1 MGGVLWNIGAFIVAL
16 GLLVAVHEFGHF
28 WVARRCGVKVERFS
42 IGFGKAIW
50 RRLGKDGT
58 EYVLALIPLG
68 GYVKMLDGRVD
79 ELKPGDEQYAF
90 NHKSV
95 WARMAI
101 VAAGPMANFVFA
113 LFALWL
119 MFMIGVPAVKPVV
132 GEVRPA
138 SIVAAAG
145 VEPGME
151 IVGVGGEETGDWE
164 SVTYALISHLG
175 DDSVQLKLKAANTSY
190 AVDKTLQL
198 AGWKF
203 DPDKESPIGSLGIVP
218 LGGKVLPV
226 VDAVVA
232 ASASEKAGLQAGD
245 RIKRVGDEAITEWA
259 QFVHQVQQSPRQP
272 LEVTVERAGSELTL
286 TLTLTPDAKKVR
298 GQLVGFVGLSP
309 QLVPLPD
316 EYRILLQYGPLQ
328 ALWQGAQ
335 KTWSLTTLTFD
346 MIGKLIGGIV
356 SLDNLSGPISIA
368 KGAGSSADYGLVY
381 FLGFLALISVNL
393 GIINLFPLPVLDGG
407 HLVYFLIEAVTGKP
421 VSGKIQEV
429 GFRIG
434 AAILMLLMGIAL
446 FNDFARL

>member
-79 ELKPGDEQYAF
+79 ELKPGEEAQAF

-113 LFALWL
+113 LFAFWL
-119 MFMIGVPAVKPVV
+119 MFMIGVPSVKPVV

-138 SIVAAAG
+138 SIVAEAG
-145 VEPGME
+145 ILPGME

-226 VDAVVA
+226 VEAVVPS
-232 ASASEKAGLQAGD
+232 SASEKAGLQIGD
-245 RIKRVGDEAITEWA
+245 RIKGVDGDAITEWT
-259 QFVHQVQQSPRQP
+259 QFVERVQQSPAQP
-272 LEVTVERAGSELTL
+272 LQVTVERGGSEMILI
-286 TLTLTPDAKKVR
+286 LTPDGKKVK

-316 EYRILLQYGPLQ
+316 EYRTLLQYGPLQ
-328 ALWQGAQ
+328 ALWHGVQ
-335 KTWSLTTLTFD
+335 KTWSLITLTFD

-407 HLVYFLIEAVTGKP
+407 HLVYFLIEAITGKP
-421 VSGKIQEV
+421 VSEKIQEV

>member
-1 MGGVLWNIGAFIVAL
+1 
-16 GLLVAVHEFGHF
+16 
-28 WVARRCGVKVERFS
+28 
-42 IGFGKAIW
+42 
-50 RRLGKDGT
+50 
-58 EYVLALIPLG
+58 
-68 GYVKMLDGRVD
+68 
-79 ELKPGDEQYAF
+79 
-90 NHKSV
+90 
-95 WARMAI
+95 
-101 VAAGPMANFVFA
+101 
-113 LFALWL
+113 
-119 MFMIGVPAVKPVV
+119 MFMIGVPSVKPVV

-138 SIVAAAG
+138 SIVAQAG
-145 VEPGME
+145 IEPGME
-151 IVGVGGEETGDWE
+151 IVGVGDEATGDWE

-175 DDSVQLKLKAANTSY
+175 DKSVQLKLKAPGASY
-190 AVDKTLQL
+190 AVDKTLML
-198 AGWKF
+198 DSWTF

-226 VDAVVA
+226 VQAIVPS
-232 ASASEKAGLQAGD
+232 SASEKAGLQVGD
-245 RIKRVGDEAITEWA
+245 RIKGVGDQAITEWTE
-259 QFVHQVQQSPRQP
+259 FVERVQQSPEQP
-272 LEVTVERAGSELTL
+272 LQVTVEREGSDL
-286 TLTLTPDAKKVR
+286 TLTLTPDVKKVR

-335 KTWSLTTLTFD
+335 KTWSLITLTFD

-421 VSGKIQEV
+421 VPEKIQEI

>member
-1 MGGVLWNIGAFIVAL
+1 MGGVLWNLGAFVVAL

-50 RRLGKDGT
+50 RRIGKDGT

-79 ELKPGDEQYAF
+79 ELKPGEEAQAF

-101 VAAGPMANFVFA
+101 VAAGPMANFLFA
-113 LFALWL
+113 LFAFWL
-119 MFMIGVPAVKPVV
+119 MFMIGVPSVKPVID
-132 GEVRPA
+132 EVRPA
-138 SIVAAAG
+138 SIVAQAG
-145 VEPGME
+145 VLPGME
-151 IVGVGGEETGDWE
+151 IVGVGDEETGDWE
-164 SVTYALISHLG
+164 AVTYALISHLG
-175 DDSVQLKLKAANTSY
+175 DDSVRLKLKAADTSY
-190 AVDKTLQL
+190 VVDKTLEL
-198 AGWKF
+198 GDWKF
-203 DPDKESPIGSLGIVP
+203 DPEKESPIGSLGIVP

-226 VDAVVA
+226 VEAIVPN
-232 ASASEKAGLQAGD
+232 SASEKAGLQVGD
-245 RIKRVGDEAITEWA
+245 RIKRVGEQEITEWT
-259 QFVHQVQQSPRQP
+259 QFVLRVQQSPEQP
-272 LEVTVERAGSELTL
+272 LQVMVERGGSDLTL
-286 TLTLTPDAKKVR
+286 TLLPDAKKVR

-316 EYRILLQYGPLQ
+316 EYRVLLQYGPLQ
-328 ALWQGAQ
+328 ALWHGAQ

-421 VSGKIQEV
+421 VPEKIQEV

>member
-1 MGGVLWNIGAFIVAL
+1 MGALLWNIGAFIVAL

-50 RRLGKDGT
+50 RRIGKDGT

-79 ELKPGDEQYAF
+79 ELKPGEEAQAF

-113 LFALWL
+113 LFAFWL
-119 MFMIGVPAVKPVV
+119 MFMIGVPSVKPVV

-138 SIVAAAG
+138 SIVAQAG
-145 VEPGME
+145 IEPGME
-151 IVGVGGEETGDWE
+151 IVGVGDEATGDWE

-175 DDSVQLKLKAANTSY
+175 DKSVQLKLKAPGASY
-190 AVDKTLQL
+190 AVDKTLML
-198 AGWKF
+198 DSWSF

-226 VDAVVA
+226 VQAIVPS
-232 ASASEKAGLQAGD
+232 SASEKAGLQVGD
-245 RIKRVGDEAITEWA
+245 RIKGVGDQAITEWTE
-259 QFVHQVQQSPRQP
+259 FVERVQQSPEQP
-272 LEVTVERAGSELTL
+272 LQVTVEREGSDL
-286 TLTLTPDAKKVR
+286 TLTLTPDVKKVR

-316 EYRILLQYGPLQ
+316 EYRVLLQYGPLQ
-328 ALWQGAQ
+328 ALWHGVQ
-335 KTWSLTTLTFD
+335 KTWSLITLTFD

-421 VSGKIQEV
+421 VPEKIQEI

>member
-1 MGGVLWNIGAFIVAL
+1 MGGMLWNIGAFVVAL

-28 WVARRCGVKVERFS
+28 WVARRCGVRVERFS

-50 RRLGKDGT
+50 RRMGKDGT

-79 ELKPGDEQYAF
+79 ELKPGDEQHAF
-90 NHKSV
+90 NHKPV

-119 MFMIGVPAVKPVV
+119 MFIIGVPSVKPVI

-138 SIVAAAG
+138 SIVAEAG
-145 VEPGME
+145 VQPGME
-151 IVGVGGEETGDWE
+151 IVGVGDEQTGDWE

-175 DDSVQLKLKAANTSY
+175 DQSVTLKVQAPNTSY
-190 AVDKTLQL
+190 ATDKTLSL
-198 AGWKF
+198 ASWTF

-218 LGGKVLPV
+218 LGGKVLT
-226 VDAVVA
+226 VVA
-232 ASASEKAGLQAGD
+232 AVVPKSASEKAGLQVGD
-245 RIKRVGDEAITEWA
+245 RIKQVGEQPITDWT
-259 QFVHQVQQSPRQP
+259 QFVEQVQQAPGEP
-272 LEVTVERAGSELTL
+272 LQVVVVRNNSDVSV
-286 TLTLTPDAKKVR
+286 TLTPDTKKVQ
-298 GQLVGFVGLSP
+298 GKLVGFVGLSP

-328 ALWQGAQ
+328 ALWHGAD
-335 KTWSLTTLTFD
+335 KTWSLITLTFD
-346 MIGKLIGGIV
+346 MIGKLVAGIV

-381 FLGFLALISVNL
+381 FLSFLALISVNL

-421 VSGKIQEV
+421 VSERIQEV

>member
-79 ELKPGDEQYAF
+79 ELKPGEEAQAF

-113 LFALWL
+113 LLAFWL
-119 MFMIGVPAVKPVV
+119 MFMIGVPSVKPVV

-138 SIVAAAG
+138 SIVAEAG
-145 VEPGME
+145 ILPGME

-226 VDAVVA
+226 VEAVVPS
-232 ASASEKAGLQAGD
+232 SASEKAGLQIGD
-245 RIKRVGDEAITEWA
+245 RIKGVDGEAITEWA
-259 QFVHQVQQSPRQP
+259 QFVERVQQSPAQP
-272 LEVTVERAGSELTL
+272 LQVTVERGGSEM
-286 TLTLTPDAKKVR
+286 TLTLTPDGKKVK

-316 EYRILLQYGPLQ
+316 EYRTLLQYGPLQ
-328 ALWQGAQ
+328 ALWHGVQ
-335 KTWSLTTLTFD
+335 KTWSLITLTFD

-407 HLVYFLIEAVTGKP
+407 HLVYFLIEAITGKP
-421 VSGKIQEV
+421 VSEKIQEV

>member
-79 ELKPGDEQYAF
+79 ELKPGEEAQAF

-113 LFALWL
+113 LFAFWL
-119 MFMIGVPAVKPVV
+119 MFMIGVPSVKPVV

-138 SIVAAAG
+138 SIVAEAG
-145 VEPGME
+145 ILPGME

-226 VDAVVA
+226 VEAVVPS
-232 ASASEKAGLQAGD
+232 SASEKAGLQIGD
-245 RIKRVGDEAITEWA
+245 RIKGVDGEAITEWA
-259 QFVHQVQQSPRQP
+259 QFVERVQQSPAQP
-272 LEVTVERAGSELTL
+272 LQVTVERGGSEM
-286 TLTLTPDAKKVR
+286 TLTLTPDGKKVK

-316 EYRILLQYGPLQ
+316 EYRTLLQYGPLQ
-328 ALWQGAQ
+328 ALWHGVQ
-335 KTWSLTTLTFD
+335 KTWSLITLTFD

-421 VSGKIQEV
+421 VPEKIQEI

>member
-1 MGGVLWNIGAFIVAL
+1 MGGLLWNIGAFIVAL

-79 ELKPGDEQYAF
+79 ELKPGEEAQAF

-113 LFALWL
+113 LFAFWL
-119 MFMIGVPAVKPVV
+119 MLMIGVPSVKPVV

-138 SIVAAAG
+138 SIVAEAG
-145 VEPGME
+145 ILPGME

-226 VDAVVA
+226 VEAVVPS
-232 ASASEKAGLQAGD
+232 SASEKAGLQIGD
-245 RIKRVGDEAITEWA
+245 RIKGVDGEAITEWA
-259 QFVHQVQQSPRQP
+259 QFVERVQQSPAQP
-272 LEVTVERAGSELTL
+272 LQVTVERGGSEM
-286 TLTLTPDAKKVR
+286 TLTLTPDGKKVK

-316 EYRILLQYGPLQ
+316 EYRTLLQYGPLQ
-328 ALWQGAQ
+328 ALWHGVQ
-335 KTWSLTTLTFD
+335 KTWSLITLTFD

-407 HLVYFLIEAVTGKP
+407 HLVYFLIEAITGKP
-421 VSGKIQEV
+421 VSEKIQEV

>member
-79 ELKPGDEQYAF
+79 ELKPGEEAQAF

-113 LFALWL
+113 LFAFWL
-119 MFMIGVPAVKPVV
+119 MFMIGVPSVKPVV

-138 SIVAAAG
+138 SIVAEAG
-145 VEPGME
+145 ILPGME

-226 VDAVVA
+226 VEAVVPS
-232 ASASEKAGLQAGD
+232 SASEKAGLQIGD
-245 RIKRVGDEAITEWA
+245 RIKGVDGEAITEWA
-259 QFVHQVQQSPRQP
+259 QFVERVQQSPAQP
-272 LEVTVERAGSELTL
+272 LQVTVERGGSEM
-286 TLTLTPDAKKVR
+286 TLTLTPDGKKVK

-316 EYRILLQYGPLQ
+316 EYRTLLQYGPLQ
-328 ALWQGAQ
+328 ALWHGVQ
-335 KTWSLTTLTFD
+335 KTWSLITLTFD

-356 SLDNLSGPISIA
+356 SLNNLSGPISIA

-421 VSGKIQEV
+421 VSEKIQEV

>member
-1 MGGVLWNIGAFIVAL
+1 MGGVLWNIGAFVVAL

-50 RRLGKDGT
+50 RRMGKDGT

-119 MFMIGVPAVKPVV
+119 MFMIGVPAVKPVI

-138 SIVAAAG
+138 SIVAEAG
-145 VEPGME
+145 ILPGME
-151 IVGVGGEETGDWE
+151 IVGVGDEQTGDWE
-164 SVTYALISHLG
+164 SVTYALLSHLG
-175 DDSVQLKLKAANTSY
+175 DQSVTLKVKAPQTSY
-190 AVDKTLQL
+190 ATDKNLSL
-198 AGWKF
+198 ESWKF
-203 DPDKESPIGSLGIVP
+203 DPDRESPIGSLGIVP

-226 VDAVVA
+226 VSAVVA
-232 ASASEKAGLQAGD
+232 KSASEKAGLQVGD
-245 RIKRVGDEAITEWA
+245 RIKRVGEQEISEWA
-259 QFVHQVQQSPRQP
+259 QFVELVQHAPGAPLQV
-272 LEVTVERAGSELTL
+272 VVERNNRDLDV
-286 TLTLTPDAKKVR
+286 TLTPDTRKVQ
-298 GQLVGFVGLSP
+298 GKLVGFVGLSP

-335 KTWSLTTLTFD
+335 KTWSLITLTFD
-346 MIGKLIGGIV
+346 MIGKLVAGIV

-381 FLGFLALISVNL
+381 FLSFLALISVNL

-421 VSGKIQEV
+421 VSERIQEV

>member
-79 ELKPGDEQYAF
+79 ELKPGEEAQAF

-113 LFALWL
+113 LFAFWL
-119 MFMIGVPAVKPVV
+119 MFMIGVPSVKPVV

-138 SIVAAAG
+138 SIVAEAG
-145 VEPGME
+145 ILPGME

-226 VDAVVA
+226 VEAVVPS
-232 ASASEKAGLQAGD
+232 SASEKAGLQIGD
-245 RIKRVGDEAITEWA
+245 RIKGVDGEAITEWT
-259 QFVHQVQQSPRQP
+259 QFVERVQQSPAQP
-272 LEVTVERAGSELTL
+272 LQVTVERGGSEMTL
-286 TLTLTPDAKKVR
+286 ALTPDGKKVK

-316 EYRILLQYGPLQ
+316 EYRTLLQYGPLQ
-328 ALWQGAQ
+328 ALWHGVQ
-335 KTWSLTTLTFD
+335 KTWSLITLTFD

-407 HLVYFLIEAVTGKP
+407 HLVYFLIEAITGKP
-421 VSGKIQEV
+421 VSEKIQEV

>member
-1 MGGVLWNIGAFIVAL
+1 MGGLLWNIGAFIVAL

-79 ELKPGDEQYAF
+79 ELKPGEEAQAF

-113 LFALWL
+113 LFAFWL
-119 MFMIGVPAVKPVV
+119 MFMIGVPSVKPVV

-138 SIVAAAG
+138 SIVAEAG
-145 VEPGME
+145 ILPGME

-226 VDAVVA
+226 VEAVVPS
-232 ASASEKAGLQAGD
+232 SASEKAGLQIGD
-245 RIKRVGDEAITEWA
+245 RIKGVDGEAITEWT
-259 QFVHQVQQSPRQP
+259 QFVERVQQSPAQP
-272 LEVTVERAGSELTL
+272 LQVTVERGGSEM
-286 TLTLTPDAKKVR
+286 TLTLTPDGKKVK

-316 EYRILLQYGPLQ
+316 EYRTLLQYGPLQ
-328 ALWQGAQ
+328 ALWHGVQ
-335 KTWSLTTLTFD
+335 KTWSLITLTFD

-421 VSGKIQEV
+421 VSEKIQEV

>member
-1 MGGVLWNIGAFIVAL
+1 MGGVLWNIGAFVVAL

-50 RRLGKDGT
+50 RRMGKDGT

-119 MFMIGVPAVKPVV
+119 MFVIGVPAVKPVI

-138 SIVAAAG
+138 SIVAEAG
-145 VEPGME
+145 ILPGME
-151 IVGVGGEETGDWE
+151 IVGVGDEQTGDWE
-164 SVTYALISHLG
+164 SVTYALLSHLG
-175 DDSVQLKLKAANTSY
+175 DQSVTLKVKAPQTSY
-190 AVDKTLQL
+190 ATDKNLSL
-198 AGWKF
+198 ESWKF
-203 DPDKESPIGSLGIVP
+203 DPDRESPIGSLGIVP

-226 VDAVVA
+226 VSAVVA
-232 ASASEKAGLQAGD
+232 KSASEKAGLQVGD
-245 RIKRVGDEAITEWA
+245 RIKRVGEQEITEWA
-259 QFVHQVQQSPRQP
+259 QFVELVQQAPGEP
-272 LEVTVERAGSELTL
+272 LQVVVERNNSDLNV
-286 TLTLTPDAKKVR
+286 TLTPDSRKVQ
-298 GQLVGFVGLSP
+298 GKLVGFVGLSP

-328 ALWQGAQ
+328 ALWHGAD
-335 KTWSLTTLTFD
+335 KTWSLITLTFD

-381 FLGFLALISVNL
+381 FLSFLALISVNL

-421 VSGKIQEV
+421 VSEKIQEV

>member
-1 MGGVLWNIGAFIVAL
+1 MGVLLWNIGAFIVAL

-79 ELKPGDEQYAF
+79 ELKPGEEAQAF

-113 LFALWL
+113 LFAFWL
-119 MFMIGVPAVKPVV
+119 MFMIGVPSVKPVV

-138 SIVAAAG
+138 SIVAEAG
-145 VEPGME
+145 ILPGME

-226 VDAVVA
+226 VEAVVPS
-232 ASASEKAGLQAGD
+232 SASEKAGLQIGD
-245 RIKRVGDEAITEWA
+245 RIKGVDGEAITEWA
-259 QFVHQVQQSPRQP
+259 QFVERVQQSPAQP
-272 LEVTVERAGSELTL
+272 LQVTVERGGSEM
-286 TLTLTPDAKKVR
+286 TLTLTPDGKKVK

-316 EYRILLQYGPLQ
+316 EYRTLLQYGPLQ
-328 ALWQGAQ
+328 ALWHGVQ
-335 KTWSLTTLTFD
+335 KTWSLITLTFD

-407 HLVYFLIEAVTGKP
+407 HLVYFLIEAITGKP
-421 VSGKIQEV
+421 VSEKIQEV

>member
-1 MGGVLWNIGAFIVAL
+1 MGGVLWNIGAFVVAL

-119 MFMIGVPAVKPVV
+119 MFMIGVPAVKPVI

-138 SIVAAAG
+138 SIVAEAG
-145 VEPGME
+145 ILPGME
-151 IVGVGGEETGDWE
+151 IVGVGDEQTGDWE
-164 SVTYALISHLG
+164 SVTYALLSHLG
-175 DDSVQLKLKAANTSY
+175 DQSVTLKVKAPQTSY
-190 AVDKTLQL
+190 ATDKNLSL
-198 AGWKF
+198 ESWKF
-203 DPDKESPIGSLGIVP
+203 DPDRESPIGSLGIVP

-226 VDAVVA
+226 VSAVVA
-232 ASASEKAGLQAGD
+232 KSASEKAGLQVGD
-245 RIKRVGDEAITEWA
+245 RIKRVGEQEITEWV
-259 QFVHQVQQSPRQP
+259 QFVELVQHAPGAPLQV
-272 LEVTVERAGSELTL
+272 VVERNNRDLDV
-286 TLTLTPDAKKVR
+286 TLTPDTRKVQ
-298 GQLVGFVGLSP
+298 GKLVGFVGLSP

-335 KTWSLTTLTFD
+335 KTWSLITLTFD
-346 MIGKLIGGIV
+346 MIGKLVAGIV

-381 FLGFLALISVNL
+381 FLSFLALISVNL

-421 VSGKIQEV
+421 VSERIQEV

>member
-1 MGGVLWNIGAFIVAL
+1 MGGVLWNIGAFIIAL
-16 GLLVAVHEFGHF
+16 SILVAVHEFGHF

-42 IGFGKAIW
+42 IGFGRAIW

-58 EYVLALIPLG
+58 EYVVAMIPLG

-79 ELKPGDEQYAF
+79 ELQPGEERQAF

-101 VAAGPMANFVFA
+101 VAAGPFANFLFA
-113 LFALWL
+113 LFAFWL
-119 MFMIGVPAVKPVV
+119 MFMIGVPSVKPVV

-138 SIVAAAG
+138 SIVAEAG
-145 VEPGME
+145 ILPGME

-226 VDAVVA
+226 VEAVVPS
-232 ASASEKAGLQAGD
+232 SASEKAGLQIGD
-245 RIKRVGDEAITEWA
+245 RIKGVDGEAITEWA
-259 QFVHQVQQSPRQP
+259 QFVERVQQSPAQP
-272 LEVTVERAGSELTL
+272 LQVTVERGGSEM
-286 TLTLTPDAKKVR
+286 TLTLTPDGKKVK

-316 EYRILLQYGPLQ
+316 EYRTLLQYGPLQ
-328 ALWQGAQ
+328 ALWHGVQ
-335 KTWSLTTLTFD
+335 KTWSLITLTFD

-407 HLVYFLIEAVTGKP
+407 HLVYFLIEAITGKP
-421 VSGKIQEV
+421 VSEKIQEV

>member
-1 MGGVLWNIGAFIVAL
+1 MGALLWNIGAFIVAL

-50 RRLGKDGT
+50 RRIGKDGT

-79 ELKPGDEQYAF
+79 ELKPGEEAQAF

-113 LFALWL
+113 LFAFWL
-119 MFMIGVPAVKPVV
+119 MFMIGVPSVKPVV

-138 SIVAAAG
+138 SIVAQAG
-145 VEPGME
+145 IEPGME
-151 IVGVGGEETGDWE
+151 IVGVGDEATGDWE

-175 DDSVQLKLKAANTSY
+175 DKSVQLKLKAPGASY
-190 AVDKTLQL
+190 AVDKTLML
-198 AGWKF
+198 DSWTF

-226 VDAVVA
+226 VQAIVPS
-232 ASASEKAGLQAGD
+232 SASEKAGLQVGD
-245 RIKRVGDEAITEWA
+245 RIKGVGDQAITEWTE
-259 QFVHQVQQSPRQP
+259 FVELVQQSPEQS
-272 LEVTVERAGSELTL
+272 LQVTVEREGSDL
-286 TLTLTPDAKKVR
+286 TLTLTPDVKKVR

-316 EYRILLQYGPLQ
+316 EYRVLLQYGPLQ
-328 ALWQGAQ
+328 ALWHGVQ
-335 KTWSLTTLTFD
+335 KTWSLITLTFD

-421 VSGKIQEV
+421 VPEKIQEI

>member
-79 ELKPGDEQYAF
+79 ELKPGEEQYAF

-113 LFALWL
+113 LFAFWL
-119 MFMIGVPAVKPVV
+119 MFMIGVPSVKPVV

-138 SIVAAAG
+138 SIVAQAG
-145 VEPGME
+145 IEPGME

-175 DDSVQLKLKAANTSY
+175 DKSVQLKLKATGTSY

-198 AGWKF
+198 EGWTF

-226 VDAVVA
+226 VEAVVPS
-232 ASASEKAGLQAGD
+232 SASEKAGLQIGD
-245 RIKRVGDEAITEWA
+245 RIKGVDGQAITEWA
-259 QFVHQVQQSPRQP
+259 EFVERVQQSPEQQMQ
-272 LEVTVERAGSELTL
+272 VTVERAGSDI

-316 EYRILLQYGPLQ
+316 EYRTLLQYGPLQ
-328 ALWQGAQ
+328 ALWHGVQ
-335 KTWSLTTLTFD
+335 KTWSLITLTFD

-421 VSGKIQEV
+421 VPEKIQEV

>member
-79 ELKPGDEQYAF
+79 ELKPGEEAQAF

-113 LFALWL
+113 LFAFWL
-119 MFMIGVPAVKPVV
+119 MFMIGVPSVKPVV

-138 SIVAAAG
+138 SIVAEAG
-145 VEPGME
+145 ILPGME
-151 IVGVGGEETGDWE
+151 IVGVGCEETGDWE

-226 VDAVVA
+226 VEAVVPS
-232 ASASEKAGLQAGD
+232 SASEKAGLQIGD
-245 RIKRVGDEAITEWA
+245 RIKGVDGEAITEWA
-259 QFVHQVQQSPRQP
+259 QFVERVQQSPAQP
-272 LEVTVERAGSELTL
+272 LQVTVERGGSEM
-286 TLTLTPDAKKVR
+286 TLTLTPDGKKVK

-316 EYRILLQYGPLQ
+316 EYRTLLQYGPLQ
-328 ALWQGAQ
+328 ALWHGVQ
-335 KTWSLTTLTFD
+335 KTWSLITLTFD

-421 VSGKIQEV
+421 VSEKIQEV

>member
-79 ELKPGDEQYAF
+79 ELKPGEEAQAF

-113 LFALWL
+113 LFAFWL
-119 MFMIGVPAVKPVV
+119 MFMIGVPSVKPVV

-138 SIVAAAG
+138 SIVAEAG
-145 VEPGME
+145 ILPGME
-151 IVGVGGEETGDWE
+151 IVGVGDEETGDWE

-226 VDAVVA
+226 VEAVVPS
-232 ASASEKAGLQAGD
+232 SASEKAGLQIGD
-245 RIKRVGDEAITEWA
+245 RIKGVDGEAITEWA
-259 QFVHQVQQSPRQP
+259 QFVERVQQSPAQP
-272 LEVTVERAGSELTL
+272 LQVTVERGGSEM
-286 TLTLTPDAKKVR
+286 TLTLTPDGKKVK

-316 EYRILLQYGPLQ
+316 EYRTLLQYGPLQ
-328 ALWQGAQ
+328 ALWHGVQ
-335 KTWSLTTLTFD
+335 KTWSLITLTFD

-407 HLVYFLIEAVTGKP
+407 HLVYFLIEAITGKP
-421 VSGKIQEV
+421 VSEKIQEV

>member
-79 ELKPGDEQYAF
+79 ELKPGEEAQAF

-113 LFALWL
+113 LFAFWL
-119 MFMIGVPAVKPVV
+119 MFMIGVPSVKPVV

-138 SIVAAAG
+138 SIVAEAG
-145 VEPGME
+145 ILPGME

-226 VDAVVA
+226 VEAVVPS
-232 ASASEKAGLQAGD
+232 SASEKAGLQIGD
-245 RIKRVGDEAITEWA
+245 RIKGVDGDAITEWT
-259 QFVHQVQQSPRQP
+259 QFVERVQQSPAQP
-272 LEVTVERAGSELTL
+272 LQVTVERGGSEM
-286 TLTLTPDAKKVR
+286 TLTLTPDGKKVK

-316 EYRILLQYGPLQ
+316 EYRTLLQYGPLQ
-328 ALWQGAQ
+328 ALWHGVQ
-335 KTWSLTTLTFD
+335 KTWSLITLTFD

-421 VSGKIQEV
+421 VSEKIQEV

>member
-79 ELKPGDEQYAF
+79 ELKPGEEAQAF

-113 LFALWL
+113 LFAFWL
-119 MFMIGVPAVKPVV
+119 MFMIGVPSVKPVV

-138 SIVAAAG
+138 SIVAEAG
-145 VEPGME
+145 ILPGME

-226 VDAVVA
+226 VEAVVPS
-232 ASASEKAGLQAGD
+232 SASEKAGLQIGD
-245 RIKRVGDEAITEWA
+245 RIKGVDGEAITEWA
-259 QFVHQVQQSPRQP
+259 QFVERVQQSPAQP
-272 LEVTVERAGSELTL
+272 LQVTVERGGSEM
-286 TLTLTPDAKKVR
+286 TLTLTPDGKKVK

-316 EYRILLQYGPLQ
+316 EYRTLLQYGPLQ
-328 ALWQGAQ
+328 ALWHGVQ
-335 KTWSLTTLTFD
+335 KTWSLITLTFD

-421 VSGKIQEV
+421 VSEKIQEV

>member
-1 MGGVLWNIGAFIVAL
+1 MGGVLWNIGAFVVAL

-50 RRLGKDGT
+50 RHLGKDGT

-119 MFMIGVPAVKPVV
+119 MFMIGVPAVKPVI

-138 SIVAAAG
+138 SIVAEAG
-145 VEPGME
+145 IQPGME
-151 IVGVGGEETGDWE
+151 IVGVGDEQTGDWE
-164 SVTYALISHLG
+164 SVTYALLSHLG
-175 DDSVQLKLKAANTSY
+175 DQSVPLKVKAPQTSY
-190 AVDKTLQL
+190 ATDKNLSL
-198 AGWKF
+198 DNWKF
-203 DPDKESPIGSLGIVP
+203 DPDRESPIGSLGIVP

-226 VDAVVA
+226 VSAVVA
-232 ASASEKAGLQAGD
+232 KSASEKAGLQVGD
-245 RIKRVGDEAITEWA
+245 RIKRVGEQEITEWA
-259 QFVHQVQQSPRQP
+259 QFVELVQQAPGAP
-272 LEVTVERAGSELTL
+272 LQVVVERNNRDLDV
-286 TLTLTPDAKKVR
+286 TLTPDTRKVQ
-298 GQLVGFVGLSP
+298 GKLVGFVGLSP

-335 KTWSLTTLTFD
+335 KTWSLITLTFD
-346 MIGKLIGGIV
+346 MIGKLVAGIV

-381 FLGFLALISVNL
+381 FLSFLALISVNL

-421 VSGKIQEV
+421 VSERIQEV

>member
-1 MGGVLWNIGAFIVAL
+1 MGGLLWNIGAFIVAL

-79 ELKPGDEQYAF
+79 ELKPGEEAQAF

-113 LFALWL
+113 LFAFWL
-119 MFMIGVPAVKPVV
+119 MFMIGVPSVKPVV

-138 SIVAAAG
+138 SIVAEAG
-145 VEPGME
+145 ILPGME

-226 VDAVVA
+226 VEAVVPS
-232 ASASEKAGLQAGD
+232 SASEKAGLQIGD
-245 RIKRVGDEAITEWA
+245 RIKGVDGEAITEWT
-259 QFVHQVQQSPRQP
+259 QFVERVQQSPAQP
-272 LEVTVERAGSELTL
+272 LQVTVERGGSEM
-286 TLTLTPDAKKVR
+286 TLTLTPDGKKVK

-316 EYRILLQYGPLQ
+316 EYRTLLQYGPLQ
-328 ALWQGAQ
+328 ALWHGVQ
-335 KTWSLTTLTFD
+335 KTWSLITLTFD

-407 HLVYFLIEAVTGKP
+407 HLVYFLIEAITGKP
-421 VSGKIQEV
+421 VSEKIQEV

>member
-50 RRLGKDGT
+50 RRIGKDGT

-113 LFALWL
+113 LFAFWL
-119 MFMIGVPAVKPVV
+119 MFMIGVPSVKPVIDGV
-132 GEVRPA
+132 KPA
-138 SIVAAAG
+138 SIVAQAG
-145 VEPGME
+145 IEPGME
-151 IVGVGGEETGDWE
+151 IVGVGGEATGDWE
-164 SVTYALISHLG
+164 SVTYALLSHLG
-175 DDSVQLKLKAANTSY
+175 DESVQLKLKAVHTNY
-190 AVDKTLQL
+190 AFDKTLMLGSWQ
-198 AGWKF
+198 F
-203 DPDKESPIGSLGIVP
+203 DPEKESPITSLGIVP
-218 LGGKVLPV
+218 LGSKVLTV
-226 VDAVVA
+226 VEAVVPN
-232 ASASEKAGLQAGD
+232 SASEKAGMQVGD
-245 RIKRVGDEAITEWA
+245 RIKRVGEQEITEWS
-259 QFVHQVQQSPRQP
+259 QFVLQVQQSPEQP
-272 LEVTVERAGSELTL
+272 LQVIVERGGNELTL
-286 TLTLTPDAKKVR
+286 TLLPDAKKVR

-316 EYRILLQYGPLQ
+316 EYRVLLQYGPLQ
-328 ALWQGAQ
+328 ALWHGAQ

-346 MIGKLIGGIV
+346 MIGKLVGGIV

-407 HLVYFLIEAVTGKP
+407 HLVYFLIEAITGKP
-421 VSGKIQEV
+421 VPEKIQEV

>member
-1 MGGVLWNIGAFIVAL
+1 MGGLLWNIGAFIVAL

-79 ELKPGDEQYAF
+79 ELKPGEEAQAF

-113 LFALWL
+113 LFAFWL
-119 MFMIGVPAVKPVV
+119 MFMIGVPSVKPVV

-138 SIVAAAG
+138 SIVAEAG
-145 VEPGME
+145 ILPGME

-164 SVTYALISHLG
+164 SVTYALIGHLG

-226 VDAVVA
+226 VEAVVPS
-232 ASASEKAGLQAGD
+232 SASEKAGLQIGD
-245 RIKRVGDEAITEWA
+245 RIKGVDGEAITEWA
-259 QFVHQVQQSPRQP
+259 QFVERVQQSPAQP
-272 LEVTVERAGSELTL
+272 LQVTVERGGSEM
-286 TLTLTPDAKKVR
+286 TLTLTPDGKKVK

-316 EYRILLQYGPLQ
+316 EYRTLLQYGPLQ
-328 ALWQGAQ
+328 ALWHGVQ
-335 KTWSLTTLTFD
+335 KTWSLITLTFD

-407 HLVYFLIEAVTGKP
+407 HLVYFLIEAITGKP
-421 VSGKIQEV
+421 VSEKIQEV

>member
-1 MGGVLWNIGAFIVAL
+1 MGGLLWNIGAFIVAL

-79 ELKPGDEQYAF
+79 ELKPGEEAQAF

-113 LFALWL
+113 LFAFWL
-119 MFMIGVPAVKPVV
+119 MFMLGVPSVKPVV

-138 SIVAAAG
+138 SIVAEAG
-145 VEPGME
+145 ILPGME

-226 VDAVVA
+226 VEAVVPS
-232 ASASEKAGLQAGD
+232 SASEKAGLQIGD
-245 RIKRVGDEAITEWA
+245 RIKGVDGEAITEWA
-259 QFVHQVQQSPRQP
+259 QFVERVQQSPAQP
-272 LEVTVERAGSELTL
+272 LQVTVERGGSEM
-286 TLTLTPDAKKVR
+286 TLTLTPDGKKVK

-316 EYRILLQYGPLQ
+316 EYRTLLQYGPLQ
-328 ALWQGAQ
+328 ALWHGVQ
-335 KTWSLTTLTFD
+335 KTWSLITLTFD

-407 HLVYFLIEAVTGKP
+407 HLVYFLIEAITGKP
-421 VSGKIQEV
+421 VSEKIQEV

>member
-1 MGGVLWNIGAFIVAL
+1 MGGLLWNIGAFIVAL

-50 RRLGKDGT
+50 RRLGEDGT

-79 ELKPGDEQYAF
+79 ELKPGEEAQAF

-113 LFALWL
+113 LFAFWL
-119 MFMIGVPAVKPVV
+119 MFMIGVPSVKPVV

-138 SIVAAAG
+138 SIVAEAG
-145 VEPGME
+145 ILPGME

-190 AVDKTLQL
+190 AVDKTLHL

-226 VDAVVA
+226 VEAVVPS
-232 ASASEKAGLQAGD
+232 SASEKAGLQIGD
-245 RIKRVGDEAITEWA
+245 RIKGVDGEAITEWA
-259 QFVHQVQQSPRQP
+259 QFVERVQQSPAQP
-272 LEVTVERAGSELTL
+272 LQVTVERGGSEM
-286 TLTLTPDAKKVR
+286 TLTLTPDGKKVK

-316 EYRILLQYGPLQ
+316 EYRTLLQYGPLQ
-328 ALWQGAQ
+328 ALWHGVQ
-335 KTWSLTTLTFD
+335 KTWSLITLTFD

-407 HLVYFLIEAVTGKP
+407 HLVYFLIEAITGKP
-421 VSGKIQEV
+421 VSEKIQEV

>member
-1 MGGVLWNIGAFIVAL
+1 MGALLWNIGAFIVAL

-50 RRLGKDGT
+50 RRIGKDGT

-79 ELKPGDEQYAF
+79 ELKPGEEAQAF

-113 LFALWL
+113 LFAFWL
-119 MFMIGVPAVKPVV
+119 MFMIGVPSVKPVV

-138 SIVAAAG
+138 SIVAQAG
-145 VEPGME
+145 IEPGME
-151 IVGVGGEETGDWE
+151 IVGVGDEATGDWE

-175 DDSVQLKLKAANTSY
+175 DKSVLLKLKAPGASY
-190 AVDKTLQL
+190 AVDKTLML
-198 AGWKF
+198 DSWTF

-226 VDAVVA
+226 VQAIVPS
-232 ASASEKAGLQAGD
+232 SASEKAGLQVGD
-245 RIKRVGDEAITEWA
+245 RIKGVGDQAINEWTE
-259 QFVHQVQQSPRQP
+259 FVERVQQSPEQP
-272 LEVTVERAGSELTL
+272 LQVTVEREGSDL
-286 TLTLTPDAKKVR
+286 TLTLTPDVKKVR

-316 EYRILLQYGPLQ
+316 EYRVLLQYGPLQ
-328 ALWQGAQ
+328 ALWHGVQ
-335 KTWSLTTLTFD
+335 KTWSLITLTFD

-421 VSGKIQEV
+421 VPEKIQEI

>member
-1 MGGVLWNIGAFIVAL
+1 M
-16 GLLVAVHEFGHF
+16 
-28 WVARRCGVKVERFS
+28 
-42 IGFGKAIW
+42 
-50 RRLGKDGT
+50 
-58 EYVLALIPLG
+58 LALIPLG

-79 ELKPGDEQYAF
+79 ELKPGEEAQAF

-113 LFALWL
+113 LFAFWL
-119 MFMIGVPAVKPVV
+119 MFMIGVPSVKPVV

-138 SIVAAAG
+138 SIVAEAG
-145 VEPGME
+145 ILPGME

-226 VDAVVA
+226 VEAVVPS
-232 ASASEKAGLQAGD
+232 SASEKAGLQIGD
-245 RIKRVGDEAITEWA
+245 RIKGVDGDAITEWT
-259 QFVHQVQQSPRQP
+259 QFVERVQQSPAQP
-272 LEVTVERAGSELTL
+272 LQVTVERGGSEMILI
-286 TLTLTPDAKKVR
+286 LTPDGKKVK

-316 EYRILLQYGPLQ
+316 EYRTLLQYGPLQ
-328 ALWQGAQ
+328 ALWHGVQ
-335 KTWSLTTLTFD
+335 KTWSLITLTFD

-407 HLVYFLIEAVTGKP
+407 HLVYFLIEAITGKP
-421 VSGKIQEV
+421 VSEKIQEV

>member
-1 MGGVLWNIGAFIVAL
+1 MGGLLWNIGAFIVAL

-79 ELKPGDEQYAF
+79 ALKPGEEVQAF

-113 LFALWL
+113 LFAFWL
-119 MFMIGVPAVKPVV
+119 MFMIGVPSVKPVV

-138 SIVAAAG
+138 SIVAEAG
-145 VEPGME
+145 ILPGME

-226 VDAVVA
+226 VEAVVPS
-232 ASASEKAGLQAGD
+232 SASEKAGLQIGD
-245 RIKRVGDEAITEWA
+245 RIKGVDGEAITEWA
-259 QFVHQVQQSPRQP
+259 QFVERVQQSPAQP
-272 LEVTVERAGSELTL
+272 LQVTVEREGSEM
-286 TLTLTPDAKKVR
+286 TLTLTPDGKKVK

-316 EYRILLQYGPLQ
+316 EYRTLLQYGPLQ
-328 ALWQGAQ
+328 ALWHGVQ
-335 KTWSLTTLTFD
+335 KTWSLITLTFD

-407 HLVYFLIEAVTGKP
+407 HLVYFLIEAITGKP
-421 VSGKIQEV
+421 VSEKIQEV

>member
-1 MGGVLWNIGAFIVAL
+1 MGGLLWNIGAFIVAL

-79 ELKPGDEQYAF
+79 ELKPGEEAQAF

-113 LFALWL
+113 LFAFWL
-119 MFMIGVPAVKPVV
+119 MFMIGVPSVKPVV

-138 SIVAAAG
+138 SIVAEAG
-145 VEPGME
+145 ILPGME

-203 DPDKESPIGSLGIVP
+203 DPDRESPIGSLGIVP

-226 VDAVVA
+226 VEAVVPS
-232 ASASEKAGLQAGD
+232 SASEKAGLQIGD
-245 RIKRVGDEAITEWA
+245 RIKGVDGEAITEWA
-259 QFVHQVQQSPRQP
+259 QFVERVQQSPAQP
-272 LEVTVERAGSELTL
+272 LQVTVERGGSEM
-286 TLTLTPDAKKVR
+286 TLTLTPDGKKVK

-316 EYRILLQYGPLQ
+316 EYRTLLQYGPLQ
-328 ALWQGAQ
+328 ALWHGVQ
-335 KTWSLTTLTFD
+335 KTWSLITLTFD

-407 HLVYFLIEAVTGKP
+407 HLVYFLIEAITGKP
-421 VSGKIQEV
+421 VSEKIQEV

>member
-79 ELKPGDEQYAF
+79 ELKPGEEAQAF

-113 LFALWL
+113 LFAFWL
-119 MFMIGVPAVKPVV
+119 MFMIGVPSVKPVV

-138 SIVAAAG
+138 SIVAEAG
-145 VEPGME
+145 ILPGME

-226 VDAVVA
+226 VEAVVPS
-232 ASASEKAGLQAGD
+232 SASEKAGLQIGD
-245 RIKRVGDEAITEWA
+245 RIKGVDGEAITEWA
-259 QFVHQVQQSPRQP
+259 QFVERVQQSPAEP
-272 LEVTVERAGSELTL
+272 LQVTVERGGSEM
-286 TLTLTPDAKKVR
+286 TLTLTPDGKKVK

-316 EYRILLQYGPLQ
+316 EYRTLLQYGPLQ
-328 ALWQGAQ
+328 ALWHGVQ
-335 KTWSLTTLTFD
+335 KTWSLITLTFD

-407 HLVYFLIEAVTGKP
+407 HLVYFLIEAITGKP
-421 VSGKIQEV
+421 VSEKIQEV

>member
-1 MGGVLWNIGAFIVAL
+1 MGALLWNIGAFIVAL

-50 RRLGKDGT
+50 RRIGKDGT

-79 ELKPGDEQYAF
+79 ELKPGEEAQAF

-113 LFALWL
+113 LFAFWL
-119 MFMIGVPAVKPVV
+119 MFMIGVPSVKPVV

-138 SIVAAAG
+138 SIVAQAG
-145 VEPGME
+145 IEPGME
-151 IVGVGGEETGDWE
+151 IVGVGDEATEDWE

-175 DDSVQLKLKAANTSY
+175 DKSVQLKLKAPGASY
-190 AVDKTLQL
+190 AVNKTLML
-198 AGWKF
+198 DSWTF

-226 VDAVVA
+226 VQAIVPS
-232 ASASEKAGLQAGD
+232 SASEKAGLQVGD
-245 RIKRVGDEAITEWA
+245 RIKGVGDQAITEWTE
-259 QFVHQVQQSPRQP
+259 FVERVQQSPEQP
-272 LEVTVERAGSELTL
+272 LQVTVEREGSDL
-286 TLTLTPDAKKVR
+286 TLTLTPDVKKVR
-298 GQLVGFVGLSP
+298 GQMVGFVGLSP

-316 EYRILLQYGPLQ
+316 EYRVLLQYGPLQ
-328 ALWQGAQ
+328 ALWHGVQ
-335 KTWSLTTLTFD
+335 KTWSLITLTFD

-421 VSGKIQEV
+421 VPEKIQEI

>member
-1 MGGVLWNIGAFIVAL
+1 MGGLLWNIGAFIVAL

-79 ELKPGDEQYAF
+79 ELKPGEEAQAF

-113 LFALWL
+113 LFAFWL
-119 MFMIGVPAVKPVV
+119 MFMIGVPSVKPVV

-138 SIVAAAG
+138 SIVAEAG
-145 VEPGME
+145 ILPGME

-226 VDAVVA
+226 VEAVVPS
-232 ASASEKAGLQAGD
+232 SASEKAGLQIGD
-245 RIKRVGDEAITEWA
+245 RIKGVDGEAITEWA
-259 QFVHQVQQSPRQP
+259 QFVERVQQPPAQP
-272 LEVTVERAGSELTL
+272 LQVTVERGGSEM
-286 TLTLTPDAKKVR
+286 TLTLTPDGKKVK

-316 EYRILLQYGPLQ
+316 EYRTLLQYGPLQ
-328 ALWQGAQ
+328 ALWHGVQ
-335 KTWSLTTLTFD
+335 KTWSLITLTFD

-407 HLVYFLIEAVTGKP
+407 HLVYFLIEAITGKP
-421 VSGKIQEV
+421 VSEKIQEV

>member
-1 MGGVLWNIGAFIVAL
+1 MGGLLWNIGAFIVAL

-79 ELKPGDEQYAF
+79 ELKPGEEAQAF

-113 LFALWL
+113 LFAFWL
-119 MFMIGVPAVKPVV
+119 MFMIGVPSVKPVV

-138 SIVAAAG
+138 SIVAEAG
-145 VEPGME
+145 ILPGME

-226 VDAVVA
+226 VEAVVPS
-232 ASASEKAGLQAGD
+232 SASEKAGLQVGD
-245 RIKRVGDEAITEWA
+245 RIKGVDGEAITEWA
-259 QFVHQVQQSPRQP
+259 QFVERVQQSPAQP
-272 LEVTVERAGSELTL
+272 LQVTVERGGSEM
-286 TLTLTPDAKKVR
+286 TLTLTPDGKKVK

-316 EYRILLQYGPLQ
+316 EYRTLLQYGPLQ
-328 ALWQGAQ
+328 ALWHGVQ
-335 KTWSLTTLTFD
+335 KTWSLITLTFD

-407 HLVYFLIEAVTGKP
+407 HLVYFLIEAITGKP
-421 VSGKIQEV
+421 VSEKIQEV

>member
-1 MGGVLWNIGAFIVAL
+1 MGGLLWNIGAFIVAL

-79 ELKPGDEQYAF
+79 ELKPGEEAQAF

-113 LFALWL
+113 LFAFWL
-119 MFMIGVPAVKPVV
+119 MFMIGVPSVKPVV

-138 SIVAAAG
+138 SIVAEAG
-145 VEPGME
+145 ILPGME

-226 VDAVVA
+226 VEAVVPS
-232 ASASEKAGLQAGD
+232 SASEKAGLQIGD
-245 RIKRVGDEAITEWA
+245 RIKGVDGEAITEWA
-259 QFVHQVQQSPRQP
+259 QFVERVQQSPAQP
-272 LEVTVERAGSELTL
+272 LQVTVERGGSEM
-286 TLTLTPDAKKVR
+286 TLTLTPNGKKVK

-316 EYRILLQYGPLQ
+316 EYRTLLQYGPLQ
-328 ALWQGAQ
+328 ALWHGVQ
-335 KTWSLTTLTFD
+335 KTWSLITLTFD

-407 HLVYFLIEAVTGKP
+407 HLVYFLIEAITGKP
-421 VSGKIQEV
+421 VSEKIQEV

>member
-79 ELKPGDEQYAF
+79 ELKPGEEAQAF

-113 LFALWL
+113 LFAFWL
-119 MFMIGVPAVKPVV
+119 MFMIGVPSVKPVV

-138 SIVAAAG
+138 SIVAEAG
-145 VEPGME
+145 ILPGME

-226 VDAVVA
+226 VEAVVPS
-232 ASASEKAGLQAGD
+232 SASEKAGLQIGD
-245 RIKRVGDEAITEWA
+245 RIKGVDGEAITEWA
-259 QFVHQVQQSPRQP
+259 QFVECVQQSPAQP
-272 LEVTVERAGSELTL
+272 LQVTVERGGSEM
-286 TLTLTPDAKKVR
+286 TLTLTPDGKKVK

-316 EYRILLQYGPLQ
+316 EYRTLLQYGPLQ
-328 ALWQGAQ
+328 ALWHGVQ
-335 KTWSLTTLTFD
+335 KTWSLITLTFD

-407 HLVYFLIEAVTGKP
+407 HLVYFLIEAITGKP
-421 VSGKIQEV
+421 VSEKIQEV

>member
-1 MGGVLWNIGAFIVAL
+1 MGGLLWNIGAFIVAL

-79 ELKPGDEQYAF
+79 ELKPGEEAQAF

-113 LFALWL
+113 LFAFWL
-119 MFMIGVPAVKPVV
+119 MFMIGVPSVKPVV

-138 SIVAAAG
+138 SIVAEAG
-145 VEPGME
+145 ILPGME

-226 VDAVVA
+226 VEAVVPS
-232 ASASEKAGLQAGD
+232 SASEKAGLQIGD
-245 RIKRVGDEAITEWA
+245 RIKGVDGEAITEWA
-259 QFVHQVQQSPRQP
+259 QFVERVQQSPAQP
-272 LEVTVERAGSELTL
+272 LQVTVERGGSEM
-286 TLTLTPDAKKVR
+286 TLTLTPDGKKVK

-309 QLVPLPD
+309 LLVPLPD
-316 EYRILLQYGPLQ
+316 EYRTLLQYGPLQ
-328 ALWQGAQ
+328 ALWHGVQ
-335 KTWSLTTLTFD
+335 KTWSLITLTFD

-407 HLVYFLIEAVTGKP
+407 HLVYFLIEAITGKP
-421 VSGKIQEV
+421 VSEKIQEV